1 MIIIA
6 MRPVRYHP
14 GVTHANESNAL
25 PYRTRWRHD
34 SGEFGVAWNERP
46 TRTAL

>member
-14 GVTHANESNAL
+14 GVTHANESNA
-25 PYRTRWRHD
+25 PFRNEMETRQWRIWR
-34 SGEFGVAWNERP
+34 GLE
-46 TRTAL
+46 